1 MNSLLQA
8 MRTGLCIYI
17 HLLNLAKYRGTAGE
31 DQPDLL
37 QYLKPLT
44 VPQWL

>member
-1 MNSLLQA
+1 MHLYPS
-8 MRTGLCIYI
+8 
-17 HLLNLAKYRGTAGE
+17 LLNLAKYRGTVGE
-31 DQPDLL
+31 DQLHLL